1 MIWWFALVLCA
12 LAFLGGI
19 VATWALFAGAKLLDA
34 RAAQQEED
42 EFRRAHKWTWPPDGA
57 Q

>member
-1 MIWWFALVLCA
+1 MSLGFGLVLCA
-12 LAFLGGI
+12 AFLGGV
-19 VATWALFAGAKLLDA
+19 VATWALFAGAKILDA
-34 RAAQQEED
+34 RAEQQEED